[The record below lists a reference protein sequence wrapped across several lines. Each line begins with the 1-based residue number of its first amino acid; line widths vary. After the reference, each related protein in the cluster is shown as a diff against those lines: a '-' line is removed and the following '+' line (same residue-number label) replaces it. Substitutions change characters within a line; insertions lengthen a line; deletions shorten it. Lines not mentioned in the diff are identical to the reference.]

1 MLVAAMV
8 VGAVV
13 AGSSFSN
20 QAAWGSEKHVY
31 SPENSLPEVS

>member
-1 MLVAAMV
+1 MLTHTLLAAMV

-20 QAAWGSEKHVY
+20 QAAYAWGSDKHGY
-31 SPENSLPEVS
+31 SP